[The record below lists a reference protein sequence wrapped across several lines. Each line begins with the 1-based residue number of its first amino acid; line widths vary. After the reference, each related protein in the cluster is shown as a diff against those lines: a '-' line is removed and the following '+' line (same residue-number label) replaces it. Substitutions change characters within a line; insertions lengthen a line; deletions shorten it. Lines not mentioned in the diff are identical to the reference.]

1 MRSIE
6 RVESVA
12 LEREAR
18 CAVVPKEWFE
28 ACLSYLRGDAEKKPE
43 PMDIACLVD
52 ENEEWEREDDVK
64 VFGALLPKLKENLK
78 ENRDYAVVRE
88 ATAES

>member
-1 MRSIE
+1 MAAEEEDASLSSLSASGGRKVRSIE

-28 ACLSYLRGDAEKKPE
+28 ACLSYLRGDTEKKPE

-52 ENEEWEREDDVK
+52 ENEDGKER
-64 VFGALLPKLKENLK
+64 
-78 ENRDYAVVRE
+78 
-88 ATAES
+88 TT